1 MDMAAAAAFVAQ
13 LNAQSLQQ
21 QQQHMGM
28 SSEQASVS
36 MAQPMAGSLSATGAP
51 APSLPSQ
58 MGGLNPLAGSSTDSG
73 LSVMS
78 ALPLTDPL
86 AVSGLQPAMMAQQQ
100 AAYAAAMG
108 GDPTYAAGSQFGS
121 SISQSA
127 DQHYLGMPTATQMM
141 AMSQAHSRTA
151 STVDGGGVAMY
162 SNGDSSS
169 ATPRSGAVAG
179 AANMGA
185 QLQHQLQQHQLQ
197 QQQSQELLLK
207 GLSANASTAA
217 SANQSGAPSPFAN
230 TPLPMAN
237 QGNPAA
243 SIGHRRQQSSSFL
256 TTMQQQ
262 QQQTMYVDPPL
273 VLATAPPTLV
283 PGTPTPFGQLQFHLH
298 APGTATAPHPL
309 GHPHAV
315 HFGHSRHLSLDAANF
330 RLMAA
335 DASTMGGFPTHPA
348 IYEHSA
354 EMSQHAAHISSV
366 QQQQQLQ
373 QQLHHLQQLQAQ
385 QKSGAMAMRTVPATP
400 LPQHPDNSASFNSAP
415 QLTPLGD
422 PMTQHQFQ
430 QLQQQQSRNQQQ
442 QRQHM
447 FMHHS
452 SASVDL
458 GSLSSAF
465 HPAVQYGQAL
475 PGQIT
480 PMATQPSAPVGV
492 PMAQMYMPL
501 QFTQL
506 APPVVSSQVASNA
519 GGSGALAVSPEESED
534 EDEDDVEVDDDDISG
549 EEVDM
554 DERKVANTKSSKG
567 MATPTSVVSGGPRS
581 AKVPAPYK
589 RF

>member
-1 MDMAAAAAFVAQ
+1 
-13 LNAQSLQQ
+13 
-21 QQQHMGM
+21 
-28 SSEQASVS
+28 
-36 MAQPMAGSLSATGAP
+36 
-51 APSLPSQ
+51 
-58 MGGLNPLAGSSTDSG
+58 
-73 LSVMS
+73 
-78 ALPLTDPL
+78 
-86 AVSGLQPAMMAQQQ
+86 
-100 AAYAAAMG
+100 
-108 GDPTYAAGSQFGS
+108 
-121 SISQSA
+121 
-127 DQHYLGMPTATQMM
+127 
-141 AMSQAHSRTA
+141 
-151 STVDGGGVAMY
+151 
-162 SNGDSSS
+162 
-169 ATPRSGAVAG
+169 
-179 AANMGA
+179 
-185 QLQHQLQQHQLQ
+185 
-197 QQQSQELLLK
+197 
-207 GLSANASTAA
+207 
-217 SANQSGAPSPFAN
+217 
-230 TPLPMAN
+230 
-237 QGNPAA
+237 
-243 SIGHRRQQSSSFL
+243 QSSSFL

-262 QQQTMYVDPPL
+262 QQQQQTMYVDSPL

-298 APGTATAPHPL
+298 APGTATVPHPL

-567 MATPTSVVSGGPRS
+567 MTTPTSVVSGGPRS
-581 AKVPAPYK
+581 AKVPAP
-589 RF
+589 